1 MAETIVLQA
10 AKRTVT
16 GKEVRHLRREGVIPG
31 VLYGPGF
38 DPMSLQVPWTELRPV
53 LLQAGGSRVIELA
66 VDGKTYNALV
76 RDVQRSP
83 VRGDVLHIDFY
94 RVQMDVSIR
103 TEVPVVITGNAEA
116 IEDADGV
123 LVQEL
128 MSLTVECLPSDLP
141 SEVTVDVSSLTEVGE
156 VILVSDLPELP
167 GVTYHDAP
175 DTVLVTTTYQ
185 RRVAE
190 EEEEEAEEVEEI
202 EEGEE
207 PELIRR
213 QEEEDEDEA

>member
-16 GKEVRHLRREGVIPG
+16 GKEVRHLRREGIIPG

-38 DPMSLQVPWTELRPV
+38 DALSVQVPWVDLRTV
-53 LLQAGGSRVIELA
+53 LLQAGGSRVIELM
-66 VDGKTYNALV
+66 VDGEKYNALV
-76 RDVQRSP
+76 RSVQRTP

-94 RVQMDVSIR
+94 RVQMDVAIR
-103 TEVPVVITGNAEA
+103 TEVPIVLTGNGEA
-116 IEDADGV
+116 IEDAGGV

-128 MSLTVECLPSDLP
+128 MSLAVECLPSDLP
-141 SEVTVDVSSLTEVGE
+141 SEITVDVSGLTEVGQM
-156 VILVSDLPELP
+156 ILVSDLPELP
-167 GVTYHDAP
+167 GVTYHDGP
-175 DTVLVTTTYQ
+175 DTVIVATTYQ
-185 RRVAE
+185 QRAAE
-190 EEEEEAEEVEEI
+190 EEEEEEEVEA

-213 QEEEDEDEA
+213 QEEEEDEGEE